1 MERQKLTILDTIL
14 SKDEKVDSINL
25 DGYIRSIMDLLTS
38 SRERAIIIFTLA
50 LIFLPNKMRDLFD
63 IRGNDIAKC
72 TETIIQYAQD
82 LDSKH
87 GQALRDGKSHFH
99 DVIAKLEENI
109 LVKETKLQDKME
121 TLHEIEKT
129 NQQQDMSNMTNRLI
143 NIKLN
148 ERNWIRRVAS
158 AEMRK
163 WKMQLMKQYNKGY
176 GKYRIDQGAELA
188 VFNT

>member
-1 MERQKLTILDTIL
+1 MLYECNNEMERQKLTILDTIL

-38 SRERAIIIFTLA
+38 SRERAIIICTLA
-50 LIFLPNKMRDLFD
+50 LIFSPNKMRDLFD
-63 IRGNDIAKC
+63 IRENYIAKC
-72 TETIIQYAQD
+72 TETIIQYTQD

-87 GQALRDGKSHFH
+87 KQALRDGKSHFH

-121 TLHEIEKT
+121 NFHEIEKT
-129 NQQQDMSNMTNRLI
+129 NQQQDMSNMKNRLI

-163 WKMQLMKQYNKGY
+163 WKMQLMKQ
-176 GKYRIDQGAELA
+176 I
-188 VFNT
+188 